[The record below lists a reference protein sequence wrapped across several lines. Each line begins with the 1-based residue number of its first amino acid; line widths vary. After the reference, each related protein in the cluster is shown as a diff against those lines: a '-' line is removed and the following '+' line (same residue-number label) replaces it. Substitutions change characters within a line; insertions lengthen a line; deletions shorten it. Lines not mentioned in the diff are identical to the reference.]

1 MITTTACFNTFDS
14 ILSPEVDTGQ
24 GGRRPSSGIRMWGVV
39 HEHGAGG
46 MKGSDV
52 ELVMMD
58 EDLQSKASQM
68 AHFLKRKGLNDST
81 LDIPKLRGAGLLEVR
96 NKCAHVLCS
105 IDILQEVTA
114 CVQGEGQDLNPACLT
129 GTHKVSL
136 LFGDKKSVQAPE
148 HLTLYVKIFQCKTKP
163 DPSQLDVVL
172 QFGRDDGP
180 TKEDCDAWQ
189 KLKQMLDLPA
199 VRVAYAENMAKII
212 NQTFASD
219 LDLWLN
225 PLPDLMGAELEKVLK
240 KRSMDDGR
248 QKLINMRRQKDSSNQ
263 SPNRYFLKLYADS
276 NDSLTRENK
285 NKLKRILESVNEAR
299 CTLGMC
305 ARGHPWAVR
314 GTLHPWREKQ
324 QASLLEC
331 DYNECEFCDG
341 RGGKDGGLY
350 TGETLLH
357 IAIVQHDCDSA
368 EWLLDRSA
376 MLRCY
381 RRQFITLTFLIIFM
395 DCAVS

>member
-24 GGRRPSSGIRMWGVV
+24 GGRRPSSGIRMRGVV

-58 EDLQSKASQM
+58 EDLQSKPGQRTHS
-68 AHFLKRKGLNDST
+68 LKRKGVNDLD
-81 LDIPKLRGAGLLEVR
+81 LDIPKLRGVGSLEVR
-96 NKCAHVLCS
+96 NKYAHVLYS

-114 CVQGEGQDLNPACLT
+114 CVKGEGQDLNPACLT
-129 GTHKVSL
+129 GAHKVSL
-136 LFGDKKSVQAPE
+136 LFGDKKSTQAPE
-148 HLTLYVKIFQCKTKP
+148 HLTLYVNIYECKTKP
-163 DPSQLDVVL
+163 DLSQLDVAL
-172 QFGRDDGP
+172 KFGCDEGGP

-189 KLKQMLDLPA
+189 KLKQVLDLPT

-212 NQTFASD
+212 NKTYESD

-225 PLPDLMGAELEKVLK
+225 PLPHLMEAEFEKALK

-248 QKLINMRRQKDSSNQ
+248 QKSMSMRRQKDSSKQVPNQ
-263 SPNRYFLKLYADS
+263 YFLKLYADS
-276 NDSLTRENK
+276 ANDSLTHENK
-285 NKLKRILESVNEAR
+285 KKLKRILESVNEAR

-314 GTLHPWREKQ
+314 GTLHPWRGKK

-368 EWLLDRSA
+368 KWLLDRSA
-376 MLRCY
+376 MLLAAVHHS
-381 RRQFITLTFLIIFM
+381 QFPNHFHGL
-395 DCAVS
+395 CS